1 MADNIS
7 FDFEAEIES
16 SHLLTNAQQPIE
28 PPDLPAEVIGQ
39 QPANYRKNFR
49 KTVCTYWLRGL
60 CMKGDAC
67 GFLHQFVSDRM
78 PVCRNLLKYGEC
90 HDQDCP
96 YKHSLDEIK
105 ECNMYKL
112 GFCIYGPAC
121 RYKHI
126 KNPGPPPGPE
136 EVEAAKPREYRNIN
150 VVVNQVNPG
159 VAREDERP
167 PKRPRPFVGRER
179 ERDRV
184 GERERDRPLALP
196 APPPPAGGPGG
207 AQGPVGAAPA
217 GVGGVSGGVGAGVGG
232 RFDGRPGTDGPSGPG
247 GRGGRGDR
255 GGRSGRGGRGGAW
268 RGGSGDDLDLGGPQ
282 GRDQAPVGMPPVTA
296 PNPGALPPIAGLI
309 APVMPAIMPGQ
320 APGQGVP
327 GGGPAAMGPPG
338 AGVGGGPMGHFDSGL
353 FAAMAGQGFFPR
365 PY

>member
-126 KNPGPPPGPE
+126 KNPGPPPDPE
-136 EVEAAKPREYRNIN
+136 EVEAAKPREFRNIN

-167 PKRPRPFVGRER
+167 PKRPRPFVGRGGER
-179 ERDRV
+179 ERDRA
-184 GERERDRPLALP
+184 GERDRDRPLALP

-207 AQGPVGAAPA
+207 TQAPMGAAPA
-217 GVGGVSGGVGAGVGG
+217 GGGAGGGVGAGVGG
-232 RFDGRPGTDGPSGPG
+232 RFDGELSEIIPLCWLLLLWLGACKAGDATNMLMCLAEDCVVVGCGDLISIRWMLATGNGVEGYVAKTDF
-247 GRGGRGDR
+247 
-255 GGRSGRGGRGGAW
+255 
-268 RGGSGDDLDLGGPQ
+268 
-282 GRDQAPVGMPPVTA
+282 
-296 PNPGALPPIAGLI
+296 
-309 APVMPAIMPGQ
+309 
-320 APGQGVP
+320 
-327 GGGPAAMGPPG
+327 
-338 AGVGGGPMGHFDSGL
+338 H
-353 FAAMAGQGFFPR
+353 
-365 PY
+365 